1 MKQFF
6 KTLTILCLLVGVGWT
21 QTPDNLFRIGVDY
34 KSKIKMDSITAN
46 QKDAIQNFIKD
57 SFSKTIGLTKA
68 YNWSI
73 DFSEVAQSQ
82 FEAILREQQSQE
94 ELSECTDSSCAITL
108 GQLANAKYMV
118 YRDLIELG
126 RDRTQ
131 ITLQLINIESGQSFY
146 STSELFEGNLLSS
159 EGQQFFERLM
169 VTLFN
174 GAFIDQTPLPS
185 NQKLINT
192 QPTNLYPP
200 EPVNQ
205 SITLVH
211 SRPVTINL
219 SAKDQDGDPV
229 QFELVGQPEHGA
241 ARLNGKT
248 IIYNPNRKYVGEDQ
262 ILFRVT
268 DGTYTVPG
276 TINLTVTN
284 LPPSGQSK
292 RISVR
297 QGEDVTFFVE
307 ITDPDQDNIEI
318 ELVSEPR
325 KGRLRQSSKNAFRYT
340 PIANVEGSDRFTY
353 RVTDGISFSKPYNV
367 DITIIKEQITI
378 NQPIISQEK
387 EKKDGGPNMLL
398 ILGALL
404 LLALLG
410 GGGGSSGGGSGG
422 GGSGTG
428 TVDIGIEGP

>member
-1 MKQFF
+1 M
-6 KTLTILCLLVGVGWT
+6 
-21 QTPDNLFRIGVDY
+21 
-34 KSKIKMDSITAN
+34 
-46 QKDAIQNFIKD
+46 
-57 SFSKTIGLTKA
+57 
-68 YNWSI
+68 
-73 DFSEVAQSQ
+73 
-82 FEAILREQQSQE
+82 
-94 ELSECTDSSCAITL
+94 
-108 GQLANAKYMV
+108 
-118 YRDLIELG
+118 
-126 RDRTQ
+126 
-131 ITLQLINIESGQSFY
+131 
-146 STSELFEGNLLSS
+146 
-159 EGQQFFERLM
+159 
-169 VTLFN
+169 
-174 GAFIDQTPLPS
+174 
-185 NQKLINT
+185 
-192 QPTNLYPP
+192 
-200 EPVNQ
+200 
-205 SITLVH
+205 
-211 SRPVTINL
+211 
-219 SAKDQDGDPV
+219 
-229 QFELVGQPEHGA
+229 
-241 ARLNGKT
+241 NGKT